1 MSLGPSPALQFI
13 DDHGYAREHSLDL
26 AERVV
31 IGRSPDATIPL
42 LADNSVSRLH
52 AIIEWVDTHW
62 TVVDDGLSRNGT
74 FVNGERINGRRP
86 LRSGDKIRIG
96 ESIFTYRDGTRPT
109 QNTTGVAGAIPNRG
123 SLTDAQLRVLVSLCR
138 PCKGGSHYAV
148 PASNQ
153 QIADELYVSTET
165 VKTHLRALFAKF
177 GLDKNTMHNKRAR
190 LVERA
195 MLSGVVTDRDL

>member
-1 MSLGPSPALQFI
+1 MSLGPSPALQFT
-13 DDHGYAREHSLDL
+13 DDHGYACEHSLDN

-74 FVNGERINGRRP
+74 FVNGERVNGRRP
-86 LRSGDKIRIG
+86 LHSGDKIRIG
-96 ESIFTYRDGTRPT
+96 ESIFTYRDGTRPA
-109 QNTTGVAGAIPNRG
+109 QNTTSVAGAIPNRG

-138 PCKGGSHYAV
+138 PCRGGSPYAV

-177 GLDKNTMHNKRAR
+177 GLDDNTMHNKRAR

>member
-1 MSLGPSPALQFI
+1 MSLGPGPALQFT
-13 DDHGYAREHSLDL
+13 DEDGFVREHVLDT

-31 IGRSPDATIPL
+31 VGRSPDATIPL
-42 LADNSVSRLH
+42 LADGSVSRLH

-74 FVNGERINGRRP
+74 FVNGERLNGRRP
-86 LRSGDKIRIG
+86 LHPGDKIRVG
-96 ESIFTYRDGTRPT
+96 ECVFTYRDGTRPA
-109 QNTTGVAGAIPNRG
+109 QNTTSVGGGIPTRS
-123 SLTDAQLRVLVSLCR
+123 SLTEAQLRVVVALCR
-138 PCKGGSHYAV
+138 PCKGGSPYAV

-177 GLDKNTMHNKRAR
+177 GLDDNALHNKRAR